1 MIMYLIKYALGMCED
16 VLAKPAWKTGKNWVE
31 LK

>member
-1 MIMYLIKYALGMCED
+1 MYLIKYAVGMCED
-16 VLAKPAWKTGKNWVE
+16 VLAKLACKTGQDWME